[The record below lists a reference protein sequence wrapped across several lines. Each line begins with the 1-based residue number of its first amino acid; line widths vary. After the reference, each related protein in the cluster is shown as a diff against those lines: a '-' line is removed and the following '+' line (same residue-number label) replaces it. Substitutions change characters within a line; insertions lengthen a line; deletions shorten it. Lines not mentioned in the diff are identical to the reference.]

1 MKLDEILSTA
11 GRSKR
16 RKRVGRGDAS
26 GHGKTC
32 GRGHKG
38 RGQRSGTGK
47 RMGYEGGQNPAI
59 ARLPKRG
66 FSNAQFRKDYQ
77 LVALGD
83 LERFDDG
90 QRVDNK
96 VLADAG
102 LIDDAKKPAKVLAN
116 GELSKKL
123 TVVVA
128 KFSAT
133 AALRITQAG
142 GMIETTGK

>member
-16 RKRVGRGDAS
+16 RKRVGRGNGS
-26 GHGKTC
+26 GHGKTS

-38 RGQRSGTGK
+38 RGQRSGVGK

-66 FSNAQFRKDYQ
+66 FSNAQFQKDYQ

-90 QRVDNK
+90 ERVDNK

-116 GELSKKL
+116 GEFSRKL

-133 AALRITQAG
+133 AALKITQAG
-142 GMIETTGK
+142 GKIETTGK

>member
-1 MKLDEILSTA
+1 MKLDEILGTA

-16 RKRVGRGDAS
+16 RKRVGRGDGS
-26 GHGKTC
+26 GHGKTS

-47 RMGYEGGQNPAI
+47 RMGYEGGQNPAV

-66 FSNAQFRKDYQ
+66 FSNERFRKDYQ

-90 QRVDNK
+90 ERVDN
-96 VLADAG
+96 
-102 LIDDAKKPAKVLAN
+102 KVLAN